1 MDYVVLG
8 NGVGDQPV
16 GNLCVVT
23 FSTMLKTA
31 LELFPLLP
39 VLLVSRIW
47 YVDRRVTRLRANRR
61 QSELRPILHILVD
74 AGAIYSLTL
83 LVSLICFLS
92 RSNGQ
97 YVMLDMVS
105 PLCLAP

>member
-1 MDYVVLG
+1 MGHVVLG

-16 GNLCVVT
+16 DDLYVAT

-31 LELFPLLP
+31 FELFPLLP

-47 YVDRRVTRLRANRR
+47 YIDRKVTGPRANHR
-61 QSELRPILHILVD
+61 QSQLQPTLHILVD
-74 AGAIYSLTL
+74 SGVIYSFTL
-83 LVSLICFLS
+83 IVALICFVS